1 MGFHIGPRVLRATGG
16 SIDHKDGYRIHHF
29 PPKITERGLVF
40 NLDFGDKRCEPGWNG
55 GTVDR
60 FGDLSG
66 NGRNFTRSGGEPW
79 TSYAGGVRHFDGTD
93 DYIYR
98 TDTSLFTIGSK
109 FTIEFSFRFES
120 ADTRQGLVSTHLSLG
135 GSHQDAI
142 EIEINT
148 SNALM
153 TGFRYNPGASFAHVT
168 GPALNNNTWY
178 HAAMVVTGAQIYQY
192 NNGSLVGST
201 GTSKNV
207 TIAVPTVTPS
217 LAIGRYAGH
226 YLHGQMG
233 YVRMY
238 DRVLSP
244 AEIARNYKAMKIR
257 TETSA
262 DYTDTFTPI
271 CSGDKGKVEVL
282 VVGSGANGG
291 GDVGGGGGGG
301 QVVHNPSFTVTS
313 GVGIGLTVGG
323 VRIGD
328 QNGSNWAH
336 GANGR
341 DSAFSTISAM
351 GGNGGRGRTGG
362 GTPSDVGYHG
372 GGGSYSYAGNTSPSG
387 GGNAGGDSVG
397 RGTASNGNGGGGGAG
412 GVGETGITLVKGGDG
427 APGAVYDISGEPVA
441 YGAGGGGSYYN
452 TSGYR
457 GYGGSAIGGDGGESF
472 TTSNSTIGATNG
484 KHGTGSG
491 GGGQQSTGEP
501 WNGGHGGHGTVI
513 VRYPA
518 EEYVMEVLVV
528 AGGGGGGF
536 CNVNDGGGS
545 GGGGGGVLFNSSFK
559 VSSGKNYPVSV
570 GTGGNRATSDDTHA
584 VNGKNSLF
592 DTMIAFGGGGGGS
605 TRDTSPVPSGGSG
618 GGAGSDN
625 SPDTGGSGTPGQG
638 FDGGDNSTGAQGA
651 GGGGAG
657 AAGEDAPSGNTTA
670 GAGGIGKAF
679 SISGTSTYY
688 GGGGGGGKYST
699 GSGTSGAGGNGGG
712 GAGGDGA
719 NGSNASD
726 NTGGGGGGGGMISGS
741 SSKEGGEGGSGIV
754 IIAYKGPQRG
764 EGGTVS
770 TTARPGYTTHT
781 FTGHGEDTFI
791 A

>member
-29 PPKITERGLVF
+29 PPKITERGLLF

-55 GTVDR
+55 GSTDV
-60 FGDLSG
+60 FGDISG

-79 TSYAGGVRHFDGTD
+79 TSYAGGVRHFDGSN

-120 ADTRQGLVSTHLSLG
+120 ASTRQGLVSSHVSHG
-135 GSHQDAI
+135 GSNQDAI
-142 EIEINT
+142 EIEIT
-148 SNALM
+148 SSNALM
-153 TGFRYNPGASFAHVT
+153 TGFRRNPGAAFSQVT
-168 GPALNNNTWY
+168 SGALSTNTWY

-192 NNGSLVGST
+192 QNGSSIGGT
-201 GTSKNV
+201 GITNNSI
-207 TIAVPTVTPS
+207 IAVPTVTPT
-217 LAIGRYAGH
+217 LVIGRYATY
-226 YLHGQMG
+226 YLQGQMG

-262 DYTDTFTPI
+262 DYTDTFTPT
-271 CSGDKGKVEVL
+271 CSGEKGKVELL

-291 GDVGGGGGGG
+291 GDVGGGGAGA

-323 VRIGD
+323 IRLAD
-328 QNGSNWAH
+328 QNGANWAH

-351 GGNGGRGRTGG
+351 GGNGGRGRSGG

-372 GGGSYSYAGNTSPSG
+372 GGGSYSFAGNTSPSG

-397 RGTASNGNGGGGGAG
+397 RDTSNNGNGGGGGAG
-412 GVGETGITLVKGGDG
+412 GVGETGTASVKGGNG
-427 APGAVYDISGEPVA
+427 APGVVHDISGESVA

-457 GYGGSAIGGDGGESF
+457 GYGGSDTGGDGGESF
-472 TTSNSTIGATNG
+472 TTGGAIGSTNG

-501 WNGGHGGHGTVI
+501 FNGGHGGHGTVI

-528 AGGGGGGF
+528 AGGGGGGSTA
-536 CNVNDGGGS
+536 NNDGGGS
-545 GGGGGGVLFNSSFK
+545 GGGGGGVLFDSSFK
-559 VSSGKNYPVSV
+559 VLSGKNYAVSV
-570 GTGGNRATSDDTHA
+570 GTGGNRSNDSGITHGS
-584 VNGKNSLF
+584 NGVNSLF
-592 DTMIAFGGGGGGS
+592 DTMISIGGGGGGS
-605 TRDTSPVPSGGSG
+605 TRDSSPVPSGASG
-618 GGAGSDN
+618 GGAGSDV

-638 FDGGDNSTGAQGA
+638 FAGGDNSTGNTGA

-657 AAGEDAPSGNTTA
+657 AAGGDGTGNVTA

-688 GGGGGGGKYST
+688 GGGGGGGKYQNGT
-699 GSGTSGAGGNGGG
+699 GSAGAGGNGGG
-712 GAGGDGA
+712 GAGGKGA
-719 NGSNASD
+719 NGSGATD
-726 NTGGGGGGGGMISGS
+726 NTGGGGGGGGMAPGAA
-741 SSKEGGEGGSGIV
+741 KEGGEGGSGIV
-754 IIAYKGPQRG
+754 IIAYKGPQRA

-770 TTARPGYTTHT
+770 TTARAGYTTHT
-781 FTGHGEDTFI
+781 FTAHGEDTFI

>member
-1 MGFHIGPRVLRATGG
+1 MGFHVGPRVLRATGG
-16 SIDHKDGYRIHHF
+16 SIDHKNGYRIHHF
-29 PPKITERGLVF
+29 PPKITERGLLF

-55 GTVDR
+55 GSTDV

-79 TSYAGGVRHFDGTD
+79 TSYAGGVRHFDGSN

-120 ADTRQGLVSTHLSLG
+120 ASTRQGLVSSHASLG
-135 GSHQDAI
+135 GSNQDAI
-142 EIEINT
+142 EIEITT
-148 SNALM
+148 SNTLM
-153 TGFRYNPGASFAHVT
+153 TGFRRNPGASFSQVS
-168 GPALNNNTWY
+168 GSALSTNTWY

-192 NNGSLVGST
+192 NNGSLIG
-201 GTSKNV
+201 GTAITNNSI
-207 TIAVPTVTPS
+207 IAVPTVTPT
-217 LAIGRYAGH
+217 LVIGRYASH

-244 AEIARNYKAMKIR
+244 AEIARNYNAMQIR
-257 TETSA
+257 TKST
-262 DYTDTFTPI
+262 DYVDLFTPT
-271 CSGDKGKVEVL
+271 CSGEKGKVEVL
-282 VVGSGANGG
+282 VVGSGGNGG
-291 GDVGGGGGGG
+291 GDVGGGGGGA
-301 QVVHNPSFTVTS
+301 QVVHNPSFTVS
-313 GVGIGLTVGG
+313 SEVGIAVTVGNI
-323 VRIGD
+323 RLAD
-328 QNGSNWAH
+328 QNGSNYAH

-351 GGNGGRGRTGG
+351 GGNGGAGRSSGG
-362 GTPSDVGYHG
+362 SKSDVGYHG
-372 GGGSYSYAGNTSPSG
+372 GGGSHDFSGVTSPSG

-397 RGTASNGNGGGGGAG
+397 RGSIHNGNGGGGGAG
-412 GVGETGITLVKGGDG
+412 GVGETGIAQVKGGDG
-427 APGAVYDISGEPVA
+427 APGVVYDISGEPVA
-441 YGAGGGGSYYN
+441 YGAGGGGSYYH

-457 GYGGSAIGGDGGESF
+457 GYGGSNIGGDGGES
-472 TTSNSTIGATNG
+472 NTNG
-484 KHGTGSG
+484 GKIGGSSARHGTGSG
-491 GGGQQSTGEP
+491 GGGGQSTAEP
-501 WNGGHGGHGTVI
+501 YNAGHGGHGTVI

-528 AGGGGGGF
+528 GGGGGGGA
-536 CNVNDGGGS
+536 CNASDGGGS
-545 GGGGGGVLFNSSFK
+545 GGGAGGVLFESSFK
-559 VSSGKNYPVSV
+559 VSSGKNYAVSV
-570 GTGGNRATSDDTHA
+570 GTGGNRASSDGTHA

-592 DTMIAFGGGGGGS
+592 DTIIAFGGGGGGS
-605 TRDTSPVPSGGSG
+605 TRDSSPVPSGASG
-618 GGAGSDN
+618 GGAGSDV
-625 SPDTGGSGTPGQG
+625 SPNDGGSGTPGQG
-638 FDGGDNSTGAQGA
+638 FDGGDNATGAQGA

-657 AAGEDAPSGNTTA
+657 AAGESTLSGNTNA
-670 GAGGIGKAF
+670 GNGGIGKAF

-688 GGGGGGGKYST
+688 GGGGGGGKYQ
-699 GSGTSGAGGNGGG
+699 SGTGNAGTGGQGGGGNGAKGG
-712 GAGGDGA
+712 

-726 NTGGGGGGGGMISGS
+726 NTGGGGGGGGMSPGVA
-741 SSKEGGEGGSGIV
+741 KEGGEGGSGIV

-781 FTGHGEDTFI
+781 FTAHGEDTFI

>member
-1 MGFHIGPRVLRATGG
+1 MGFHVGPRVLRATGG
-16 SIDHKDGYRIHHF
+16 SIDHKNGYRIHHF
-29 PPKITERGLVF
+29 PPKITERGLLF

-55 GTVDR
+55 GSTDV

-79 TSYAGGVRHFDGTD
+79 TSYAGGVRHFDGSD
-93 DYIYR
+93 DHIYR
-98 TDTSLFTIGSK
+98 TDTSLFTVGSK
-109 FTIEFSFRFES
+109 FTIEFSFRFETAS
-120 ADTRQGLVSTHLSLG
+120 TRQGLVTSHMGYG

-142 EIEINT
+142 EIEIT
-148 SNALM
+148 SSNALM
-153 TGFRYNPGASFAHVT
+153 TGFRYNPGAAFAHVT

-207 TIAVPTVTPS
+207 IIAAPTVTPT
-217 LAIGRYAGH
+217 LVIGRYSSH

-244 AEIARNYKAMKIR
+244 QEIARNYNAMQIR
-257 TETSA
+257 TKSS
-262 DYTDTFTPI
+262 DYIDLFTPT

-282 VVGSGANGG
+282 VVGSGGNGG
-291 GDVGGGGGGG
+291 ADVGGGGGGA

-313 GVGIGLTVGG
+313 GVGIAVTVGNI
-323 VRIGD
+323 RIGD
-328 QNGSNWAH
+328 QSGGNNPH

-351 GGNGGRGRTGG
+351 GGNGGCGRSGG
-362 GTPSDVGYHG
+362 GSKSNVGYHG
-372 GGGSYSYAGNTSPSG
+372 GGGSHDFAGVTNPSG
-387 GGNAGGDSVG
+387 GGNAGGDSDG
-397 RGTASNGNGGGGGAG
+397 RSTSNNGNGGGGGAG
-412 GVGETGITLVKGGDG
+412 GVGEDGVGSVKAGDG
-427 APGAVYDISGEPVA
+427 APGVVHDISGELAA
-441 YGAGGGGSYYN
+441 YGAGGGGSYYDS
-452 TSGYR
+452 SGYR
-457 GYGGSAIGGDGGESF
+457 GYGGSDIGGDGGERY
-472 TTSNSTIGATNG
+472 TTAGAIGASSG
-484 KHGTGSG
+484 RHGTGSG
-491 GGGQQSTGEP
+491 GGGGQSSGEP
-501 WNGGHGGHGTVI
+501 YNGGHGGHGTVI

-528 AGGGGGGF
+528 GGGGGGGA
-536 CNVNDGGGS
+536 CNASDGGGS
-545 GGGGGGVLFNSSFK
+545 GGGAGGVLFDSSFK

-570 GTGGNRATSDDTHA
+570 GTGGNRATSDGTHA

-592 DTMIAFGGGGGGS
+592 DTMIAIGGGGGGS

-618 GGAGSDN
+618 GGAGSDS
-625 SPDTGGSGTPGQG
+625 SPNDGGSGTPGQG
-638 FDGGDNSTGAQGA
+638 FDGGDNATGSQGA

-657 AAGEDAPSGNTTA
+657 AAGGDAPSGNTTA

-688 GGGGGGGKYST
+688 GGGGGGGKYWS
-699 GSGTSGAGGNGGG
+699 GSGNAGAGGNGGG
-712 GAGGDGA
+712 GAGGKNA
-719 NGSNASD
+719 NGSNATD
-726 NTGGGGGGGGMISGS
+726 NTGGGGGGGGMSSGAAR
-741 SSKEGGEGGSGIV
+741 EGGEGGSGIV
-754 IIAYKGPQRG
+754 IIAYKGTQRG

-781 FTGHGEDTFI
+781 FTAHGEDTFI

>member
-16 SIDHKDGYRIHHF
+16 SIDHKNGYRIHHF
-29 PPKITERGLVF
+29 PPKITERGLLF

-55 GTVDR
+55 GSTDV
-60 FGDLSG
+60 FGDISG

-79 TSYAGGVRHFDGTD
+79 TSYAGGVRHFDGSN

-109 FTIEFSFRFES
+109 FTIEFSFRFETAS
-120 ADTRQGLVSTHLSLG
+120 TRQGLVSSHASHG

-142 EIEINT
+142 EIEIT
-148 SNALM
+148 SSNALM
-153 TGFRYNPGASFAHVT
+153 TGFRYNPGAAFVNVT
-168 GPALNNNTWY
+168 GPALSANTWY

-207 TIAVPTVTPS
+207 TIAVPTVTPT
-217 LAIGRYAGH
+217 LVIGRYASH
-226 YLHGQMG
+226 YLHGEMG

-238 DRVLSP
+238 NRVLSP
-244 AEIARNYKAMKIR
+244 AEIARNYKAMKVR

-262 DYTDTFTPI
+262 DYTDTFTPT
-271 CSGDKGKVEVL
+271 CSGEKGKVEVL
-282 VVGSGANGG
+282 VVGSGGNGG
-291 GDVGGGGGGG
+291 GDVGGGGGGA

-323 VRIGD
+323 IRIGD
-328 QNGSNWAH
+328 QASGNNAH

-351 GGNGGRGRTGG
+351 GGNGGNGRSGG
-362 GTPSDVGYHG
+362 GSKSNVGYHG
-372 GGGSYSYAGNTSPSG
+372 GGGSHDFAAVTNPSG
-387 GGNAGGDSVG
+387 GGNAGGDSAG
-397 RGTASNGNGGGGGAG
+397 RSTTNNGNGGGGGAG
-412 GVGETGITLVKGGDG
+412 GVGETGTASVKAGDG
-427 APGAVYDISGEPVA
+427 APGVVHDISGESAA

-457 GYGGSAIGGDGGESF
+457 GYGGSDIGGDGGESN
-472 TTSNSTIGATNG
+472 TGSGYIGASSAR
-484 KHGTGSG
+484 HGTGSG
-491 GGGQQSTGEP
+491 GGGGQSTAEIY
-501 WNGGHGGHGTVI
+501 NGGHGGHGTVI

-528 AGGGGGGF
+528 AGGGGGGY

-545 GGGGGGVLFNSSFK
+545 GGGGGGVLFDSSFK
-559 VSSGKNYPVSV
+559 VLSGKNYPISV
-570 GTGGNRATSDDTHA
+570 GTGGNRATVDTSHG
-584 VNGKNSLF
+584 VNGVNSLF

-605 TRDTSPVPSGGSG
+605 TRDTSPVPSGASG

-625 SPDTGGSGTPGQG
+625 SPDSGGSGTPGQG
-638 FDGGDNSTGAQGA
+638 FDGGDNATGAQGA

-657 AAGEDAPSGNTTA
+657 AAGEDAPSGNATA
-670 GAGGIGKAF
+670 GAGGAGKTF
-679 SISGTSTYY
+679 TISGTSTTY

-699 GSGTSGAGGNGGG
+699 GAGTFGAGGAGGGGNGGK
-712 GAGGDGA
+712 GA
-719 NGSNASD
+719 NGSAGHANL
-726 NTGGGGGGGGMISGS
+726 GGGGGGGGMISSNS
-741 SSKEGGEGGSGIV
+741 SREGGDGGEGVV
-754 IIAYKGPQRG
+754 IIAYKGPQRA

-781 FTGHGEDTFI
+781 FTAHGEDTFI

>member
-29 PPKITERGLVF
+29 PPKITERGLLF

-55 GTVDR
+55 GSTDV
-60 FGDLSG
+60 FGDISG

-79 TSYAGGVRHFDGTD
+79 TSYAGGVRHFDGSN

-120 ADTRQGLVSTHLSLG
+120 ASTRQGLVSSHASLG
-135 GSHQDAI
+135 GSNQDAI
-142 EIEINT
+142 ELEIDA
-148 SNALM
+148 SNRLM
-153 TGFRYNPGASFAHVT
+153 TGFRRNPGAAFSQVT
-168 GPALNNNTWY
+168 SGGLSTNTWY

-192 NNGSLVGST
+192 QNGSLIGST
-201 GTSKNV
+201 GITNNSI
-207 TIAVPTVTPS
+207 IAVPTVTPT
-217 LAIGRYAGH
+217 LVIGRYASH

-244 AEIARNYKAMKIR
+244 QEITRNYNAMQIR
-257 TETSA
+257 TKSSNYI
-262 DYTDTFTPI
+262 DSFTPT
-271 CSGDKGKVEVL
+271 CSGEKGKVEVL

-291 GDVGGGGGGG
+291 GDVGGGGGGA
-301 QVVHNPSFTVTS
+301 QVVHNPSFTVSS
-313 GVGIGLTVGG
+313 GVGIAVTVGNI
-323 VRIGD
+323 RIGD
-328 QNGSNWAH
+328 QGGGNNAH

-351 GGNGGRGRTGG
+351 GGNGGNGRSGG
-362 GTPSDVGYHG
+362 GSKSNVGYHG
-372 GGGSYSYAGNTSPSG
+372 GGGSYDFAAVTNPSG
-387 GGNAGGDSVG
+387 GGNAGGDSNT
-397 RGTASNGNGGGGGAG
+397 RSSSNCGCGGGGGAG
-412 GVGETGITLVKGGDG
+412 GVGESGTASVKAGDG
-427 APGAVYDISGEPVA
+427 APGVVHNISGELAA
-441 YGAGGGGSYYN
+441 YGAGGGGSYYDS
-452 TSGYR
+452 SGYR
-457 GYGGSAIGGDGGESF
+457 GYGGSAIGGDGGERY
-472 TTSNSTIGATNG
+472 TTAGTIGASSAR
-484 KHGTGSG
+484 HGTGSG
-491 GGGQQSTGEP
+491 GGGGHSSGEP
-501 WNGGHGGHGTVI
+501 YNGGHGGHGTVI

-545 GGGGGGVLFNSSFK
+545 GGGGGGVLFDSSVK
-559 VSSGKNYPVSV
+559 VLSGKNYPISV
-570 GTGGNRATSDDTHA
+570 GTGGNRATVDTSHGS
-584 VNGKNSLF
+584 NGVNSLF

-605 TRDTSPVPSGGSG
+605 TRDTRSVPSGGSG
-618 GGAGSDN
+618 GGAGSDS
-625 SPDTGGSGTPGQG
+625 SPNDGGSGTPGQG
-638 FDGGDNSTGAQGA
+638 FAGGDNATGAQGA

-657 AAGEDAPSGNTTA
+657 AAGEDAPSGNATA
-670 GAGGIGKAF
+670 GAGGAGKTF
-679 SISGTSTYY
+679 TISGSSTTY

-699 GSGTSGAGGNGGG
+699 GGGTSGAGGAGGG

-719 NGSNASD
+719 VGSAGTANL
-726 NTGGGGGGGGMISGS
+726 GGGGGGGGMISGN
-741 SSKEGGEGGSGIV
+741 SSKEGGDGGEGVV
-754 IIAYKGPQRG
+754 IIAYKGPQRA

-781 FTGHGEDTFI
+781 FTAHGEDTFI

>member
-29 PPKITERGLVF
+29 PPKITERGLLF

-55 GTVDR
+55 GSTDV
-60 FGDLSG
+60 FGDISG

-79 TSYAGGVRHFDGTD
+79 TSYAGGVRHFDGSN

-109 FTIEFSFRFES
+109 FTIEFSFRFETGS
-120 ADTRQGLVSTHLSLG
+120 TRQGLVSSHMSLG
-135 GSHQDAI
+135 GSNQDAI
-142 EIEINT
+142 ELEIT
-148 SNALM
+148 ASNALM
-153 TGFRYNPGASFAHVT
+153 TGFRRNPGAAFSAVT
-168 GPALNNNTWY
+168 SGALSTNTWY

-192 NNGSLVGST
+192 QNGSSVGSGT
-201 GTSKNV
+201 GITNNSI
-207 TIAVPTVTPS
+207 IAVPTVTPT
-217 LAIGRYAGH
+217 LVIGRYASH

-238 DRVLSP
+238 DRSLSP
-244 AEIARNYKAMKIR
+244 TEIARNYNAMKIR

-262 DYTDTFTPI
+262 DYTDTFTPT
-271 CSGDKGKVEVL
+271 CSGEKGKVEVL

-291 GDVGGGGGGG
+291 GDVGGGGAGA

-328 QNGSNWAH
+328 QSGSNNPH

-351 GGNGGRGRTGG
+351 GGNGGCGRSGG
-362 GTPSDVGYHG
+362 GSKSNVGYHG
-372 GGGSYSYAGNTSPSG
+372 GGGSHDFEGVTSPSG

-397 RGTASNGNGGGGGAG
+397 RSTTNNGNGGGGGAG
-412 GVGETGITLVKGGDG
+412 GVGETGTASVKAGDG
-427 APGAVYDISGEPVA
+427 APGVVHDISGESAA

-457 GYGGSAIGGDGGESF
+457 GYGGSDIGGDGGESN
-472 TTSNSTIGATNG
+472 TGSGYIGASSAR
-484 KHGTGSG
+484 HGTGSG
-491 GGGQQSTGEP
+491 GGGGQSTAEIY
-501 WNGGHGGHGTVI
+501 NGGHGGHGTVI

-528 AGGGGGGF
+528 GGGGGGGA
-536 CNVNDGGGS
+536 CNISDGGGS
-545 GGGGGGVLFNSSFK
+545 GGGGGGVLFDSSFK

-570 GTGGNRATSDDTHA
+570 GTGGNRATADSAHA

-592 DTMIAFGGGGGGS
+592 DTIIAFGGGGGGS
-605 TRDTSPVPSGGSG
+605 TRDSSSVPSGASG
-618 GGAGSDN
+618 GGAGSDV
-625 SPDTGGSGTPGQG
+625 SPNDGGSGTPGQG
-638 FDGGDNSTGAQGA
+638 FDGGDNTTGGTGA

-657 AAGEDAPSGNTTA
+657 APGTSVSANADVGN
-670 GAGGIGKAF
+670 GGIGKAF
-679 SISGTSTYY
+679 SISGSSTYY
-688 GGGGGGGKYST
+688 GGGGGGGKYS
-699 GSGTSGAGGNGGG
+699 SGTGNAGTGGNGGG
-712 GAGGDGA
+712 GNGGKGA
-719 NGSNASD
+719 NGSAGHANL
-726 NTGGGGGGGGMISGS
+726 GGGGGGGGMISGNS
-741 SSKEGGEGGSGIV
+741 GKEGGDGGEGTV
-754 IIAYKGPQRG
+754 IIAYKGPQRA

-781 FTGHGEDTFI
+781 FTAHGEDTFI